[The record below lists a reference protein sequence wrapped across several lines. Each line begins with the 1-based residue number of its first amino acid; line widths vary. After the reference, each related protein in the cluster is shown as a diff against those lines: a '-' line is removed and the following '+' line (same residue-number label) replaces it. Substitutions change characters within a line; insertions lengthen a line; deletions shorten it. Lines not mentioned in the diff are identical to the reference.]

1 MIMKNYL
8 FAVILCAV
16 VLPAAHGQQLPPPL
30 PDMERILLPITVIN
44 APGAFGSSWL
54 SQGSQFRNFPPD
66 RTVYVLPGCEP
77 PCDTPGGPTSQH
89 TLAIDFFHTRPGD
102 TTGSI
107 MYVERAFSDDLS
119 LTLRLKETT
128 SGEEIELPVVREG
141 QFFKRKFQLLDVPN
155 PVPGKRVTLR
165 VYGIDPDVLG
175 RVEVRVFV
183 EGTEALVRDDIY
195 DLRVVQRIYATP
207 AGNYSVPVRPP
218 VAEVSYYV
226 PITDTSSLL
235 RFEIEPLTPQM
246 AIWGFISITDNTT
259 QHVTLRTPQ

>member
-1 MIMKNYL
+1 MIKRNFL
-8 FAVILCAV
+8 FAVVLWAV
-16 VLPAAHGQQLPPPL
+16 VLPAAHGQQFPPL
-30 PDMERILLPITVIN
+30 PDMERILLPITVVN

-54 SQGSQFRNFPPD
+54 SEGSQFRDFPPD
-66 RTVYVLPGCEP
+66 RSGLVLPGCEP
-77 PCDTPGGPTSQH
+77 PCDNPTGPTSQH
-89 TLAIDFFHTRPGD
+89 TFAIDFFHTRAGD

-107 MYVERAFSDDLS
+107 MYVERAVSDDVS
-119 LTLRLKETT
+119 LTLRLKETST
-128 SGEEIELPVVREG
+128 GEEVELPVVREG
-141 QFFKRKFQLLDVPN
+141 QFFKRKFQILDVPN
-155 PVPGKRVTLR
+155 PVSGKRITLR

-183 EGTEALVRDDIY
+183 EGTEPLVRDDIY
-195 DLRVVQRIYATP
+195 DLRVVQRISSTP
-207 AGNYSVPVRPP
+207 AGNYPVPVRPP

-246 AIWGFISITDNTT
+246 SIWGFVSITDNTT